1 MNSEHGVGGG
11 SELVDEGDFEL
22 GRLGRELDTSAEDTS
37 RYVYV
42 YSCNKLMTL
51 LYKVYKYAIA

>member
-42 YSCNKLMTL
+42 YS
-51 LYKVYKYAIA
+51 